1 MREPVAAR
9 GVGSAKELHVNTLVR
24 FTIAN
29 LAIGSTIGW
38 AAGAALFLSNA
49 NGLRDMILNS
59 ANPPVF
65 AAMMAVPV
73 GWLFGIGYL
82 ATALMFLGDDHE
94 G

>member
-1 MREPVAAR
+1 
-9 GVGSAKELHVNTLVR
+9 VNTLVR

-29 LAIGSTIGW
+29 IAIGSTIGW
-38 AAGAALFLSNA
+38 AAG
-49 NGLRDMILNS
+49 DMILNS
-59 ANPPVF
+59 ANPPVL

-82 ATALMFLGDDHE
+82 ATALMFLGEDQD